1 MSGQK
6 SFPALPDPPAP
17 TPPAP
22 APQPQLRLRPSG
34 SSTGRPILSG
44 AVRGGR
50 LQYKAEIYCFR
61 GAVAHFDQIILVL
74 FKGGGG
80 SMDVRYSKVPK
91 CAKANSSIAFLS
103 VDYFGTE
110 PLDIEFSTRL

>member
-1 MSGQK
+1 M
-6 SFPALPDPPAP
+6 
-17 TPPAP
+17 
-22 APQPQLRLRPSG
+22 
-34 SSTGRPILSG
+34 
-44 AVRGGR
+44 RGGR